1 MKGWKET
8 LRKYRISLWLCVLS
22 YPVFLLIQY
31 LLYLLRN
38 LIVSLFTV
46 FPFDE
51 NGLLVWIMGL
61 FFFTAFIFALD
72 TFAKEKKE

>member
-8 LRKYRISLWLCVLS
+8 LKKYRLSIWLCVLS
-22 YPVFLLIQY
+22 YPVFLVIQY
-31 LLYLLRN
+31 LLYLLHHF
-38 LIVSLFTV
+38 IVSLFTV
-46 FPFDE
+46 FPFSE

-72 TFAKEKKE
+72 TFAKEMKE